1 MAKKKTSRVPDESRQ
16 SALDG
21 LRDALDLTLTRV
33 IEDDKGVEQAREVLK
48 YLENELQRVEKGTG
62 RKRKPAARRRRRP

>member
-1 MAKKKTSRVPDESRQ
+1 MAKKKSSRAPDESLQ

-33 IEDDKGVEQAREVLK
+33 IEDDMGVEQVREVLK
-48 YLENELQRVEKGTG
+48 YLENELKRVEEGTG
-62 RKRKPAARRRRRP
+62 RKRKPAARRRRPH

>member
-1 MAKKKTSRVPDESRQ
+1 MAKKKSSRVPDESRQ

-33 IEDDKGVEQAREVLK
+33 IEDDMGVEQARELLK